1 MYLITDYIDDP
12 DIERSILGEP
22 ASEDQKY
29 QANVLLVWHERI
41 DESYVAKFDKLQG
54 VVRYGVGY
62 DNIDLEVLSKRAIVF
77 CNTPDYG
84 VDEVSDTAVGMILN
98 ISRGISVYDRKSR
111 LLTGQRWQEER
122 ISSLTRNSDQ
132 IIGVIGAGRI
142 GGSVCRKLKAIGFQV
157 VFYDP
162 YVCSGHE
169 KMLGVGRVE
178 SLAELLS
185 ISDQVTI
192 HTPLTRETRAMVDDK
207 FVSLMKKGSGL
218 VNTARGEIIASLD
231 VIEQGLKSGQLGN
244 VALDVLPE
252 EPPQFTHS
260 LIRSWQDDESWLS
273 GRLIINPHSAFFSQ
287 RAFREMR
294 ENAALNVKRI
304 LDGQEPLNII
314 KR

>member
-22 ASEDQKY
+22 VSQDQKY

-157 VFYDP
+157 VFHDP

-169 KMLGVGRVE
+169 KMLGVGRVG

>member
-22 ASEDQKY
+22 VSQDQKY

-132 IIGVIGAGRI
+132 IIGVIGAGR
-142 GGSVCRKLKAIGFQV
+142 GWAAERKA
-157 VFYDP
+157 
-162 YVCSGHE
+162 
-169 KMLGVGRVE
+169 LG
-178 SLAELLS
+178 L
-185 ISDQVTI
+185 
-192 HTPLTRETRAMVDDK
+192 P
-207 FVSLMKKGSGL
+207 
-218 VNTARGEIIASLD
+218 LD
-231 VIEQGLKSGQLGN
+231 VTGN
-244 VALDVLPE
+244 A
-252 EPPQFTHS
+252 
-260 LIRSWQDDESWLS
+260 
-273 GRLIINPHSAFFSQ
+273 
-287 RAFREMR
+287 
-294 ENAALNVKRI
+294 
-304 LDGQEPLNII
+304 
-314 KR
+314 

>member
-22 ASEDQKY
+22 VSQDQKY

-169 KMLGVGRVE
+169 KMLGVGRVG

-192 HTPLTRETRAMVDDK
+192 HTPLTGETRAMVDDK
-207 FVSLMKKGSGL
+207 FVSLMKNGSSL

>member
-22 ASEDQKY
+22 VSQDQKY

-169 KMLGVGRVE
+169 KMLGVGRVG

-192 HTPLTRETRAMVDDK
+192 HTPLTGETRAMVDDK

>member
-22 ASEDQKY
+22 VSQDQKY

-62 DNIDLEVLSKRAIVF
+62 DNIDLEGLSKRAIVF

-185 ISDQVTI
+185 ISDQVSI
-192 HTPLTRETRAMVDDK
+192 HAPLTRETRAMVDDK